1 MCGKIQK
8 APRGED
14 DFSTTP
20 AGLDL
25 AWTKRTRVTFACGLV
40 NSATN
45 LLCHFL
51 WQDSKIPAD
60 RCFDLKNNLY
70 FCTQILKE
78 LFEKRDEYGSARQS
92 YFFLSIA
99 NSHVSSP

>member
-1 MCGKIQK
+1 K

-40 NSATN
+40 NSATK

-51 WQDSKIPAD
+51 YPIESFSGIDSYNW
-60 RCFDLKNNLY
+60 RKNRIFALR
-70 FCTQILKE
+70 KE
-78 LFEKRDEYGSARQS
+78 LFEKHEEYSVTKQVS
-92 YFFLSIA
+92 NFLSIA
-99 NSHVSSP
+99 HSHASSS

>member
-1 MCGKIQK
+1 
-8 APRGED
+8 RGED

-25 AWTKRTRVTFACGLV
+25 AWTKRTRITFACGLV
-40 NSATN
+40 NSASN

-51 WQDSKIPAD
+51 QDSKITAV
-60 RCFDLKNNLY
+60 RCFDLKNNSY

-78 LFEKRDEYGSARQS
+78 LFEKHEEYSVTKQVS
-92 YFFLSIA
+92 NFLSIA
-99 NSHVSSP
+99 HSHASSS

>member
-1 MCGKIQK
+1 LCGKIPQ

-40 NSATN
+40 NSAAIR
-45 LLCHFL
+45 LFPIILFRVPK
-51 WQDSKIPAD
+51 KIYM
-60 RCFDLKNNLY
+60 K
-70 FCTQILKE
+70 
-78 LFEKRDEYGSARQS
+78 QS
-92 YFFLSIA
+92 
-99 NSHVSSP
+99 

>member
-1 MCGKIQK
+1 MWKNTE

-40 NSATN
+40 NSATK

-51 WQDSKIPAD
+51 YPIESFSGIDSYNW
-60 RCFDLKNNLY
+60 RKNRIFALR
-70 FCTQILKE
+70 KE
-78 LFEKRDEYGSARQS
+78 LFEKHEEYSVTKQVS
-92 YFFLSIA
+92 NFLSIA
-99 NSHVSSP
+99 HSHASSS